1 MRWRWIANPADA
13 VPAAATGARNMAI
26 DSALLASI
34 AEGAPPAIR
43 LYRWDP
49 ACLSFGRNQV
59 ARGEYDADRA
69 AHLGLDI
76 VRRPTGGL
84 AVLHDA
90 EITYSVIAPV
100 GMLDGPRR
108 AYRRIH
114 EAVAT
119 GLAHLG
125 VVTDLATP
133 PGGGVAAPD
142 ASAPACF
149 ASPAGGE
156 VLAAGRKLVG
166 SAQRTERRTFLQ
178 HGSILLEGSQAR
190 VDSLRLRPARST
202 DDGSVA
208 IADLLGGVPPLAEIA
223 IALRAGFADVLG
235 ADLVAGPLSDSEQAL
250 AGSLEAK
257 YRDDGWTW
265 RR

>member
-1 MRWRWIANPADA
+1 MRWRWIASPAET
-13 VPAAATGARNMAI
+13 VPAAATGARNMAV

-34 AEGAPPAIR
+34 ADGAPPAIR

-90 EITYSVIAPV
+90 EITYAVIAPV

-114 EAVAT
+114 EAVAA
-119 GLAHLG
+119 GLARLG
-125 VVTDLATP
+125 MDTDLASP
-133 PGGGVAAPD
+133 PGGEAALPD

-149 ASPAGGE
+149 AAPAGGE

-190 VDSLRLRPARST
+190 VDSLRRQPPDSD

-208 IADLLGGVPPLAEIA
+208 IADVLGGVPAIDEIA
-223 IALRAGFADVLG
+223 AALRAGFAEVLG
-235 ADLVAGPLSDSEQAL
+235 ADLVDAPLSASEQAL

-257 YRDDGWTW
+257 YRDDAWTW